1 MQLLVSTIDFRY
13 ITDVIT
19 PSEAI
24 DMLKQGQNGK
34 QQRIDE
40 LNAVGYPC
48 YTTQVG
54 RLREKSPIFC
64 E

>member
-1 MQLLVSTIDFRY
+1 MFTTQLLVSTIDFRY

-19 PSEAI
+19 PDEAI
-24 DMLKQGQNGK
+24 EMLKKSQQNK

-40 LNAVGYPC
+40 LSEQGYPC

-54 RLREKSPIFC
+54 N
-64 E
+64 